1 MTSKS
6 PFRINFDTIRREAC
20 QGWRCSGE
28 LKAGPCNDLETPALT
43 PGNHDGGNDNDID
56 GDDDNDHD
64 DHEDD
69 DENNDDDEA
78 HSPPRHHLYP
88 SPENYHSSASSII
101 LPNILKLYFFT

>member
-6 PFRINFDTIRREAC
+6 PFLLNFDTIRREAC

-56 GDDDNDHD
+56 GDD
-64 DHEDD
+64 HEDD